1 MFSTC
6 DEVVTEIG
14 RIVGEQPAAWKERVR
29 EQKKHDQQG
38 LFQIL
43 RQGIICDVR
52 TCVVLLQAIGGL
64 QQKEEVSPLFLVHGR
79 EGEQDHAGLELV
91 EHHLHQETQKV
102 GEGGQSNQI
111 KLIINNQSMVHLHG
125 IIFGD
130 PGSLCQRPCRQ
141 KQRVCAWWWWSS
153 RMTTLIRVRLDG
165 IRFEREGE
173 MERVAS
179 NAYEVNMRQIRS

>member
-1 MFSTC
+1 M
-6 DEVVTEIG
+6 G
-14 RIVGEQPAAWKERVR
+14 
-29 EQKKHDQQG
+29 
-38 LFQIL
+38 
-43 RQGIICDVR
+43 
-52 TCVVLLQAIGGL
+52 
-64 QQKEEVSPLFLVHGR
+64 PLFLVQER

-102 GEGGQSNQI
+102 GENGQSNLI
-111 KLIINNQSMVHLHG
+111 KSIINQTIKQTNKQTNKTNNQSIKRSIVQSTNQSMVHLHG

-141 KQRVCAWWWWSS
+141 KQRACAWWWWSS